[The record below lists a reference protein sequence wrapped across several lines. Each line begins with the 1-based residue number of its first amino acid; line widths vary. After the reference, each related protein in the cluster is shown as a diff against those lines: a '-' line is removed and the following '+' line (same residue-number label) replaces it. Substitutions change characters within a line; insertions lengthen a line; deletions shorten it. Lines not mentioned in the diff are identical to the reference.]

1 MKLNMKSNNETS
13 KQTEALFNAI
23 TDIPDEYILEASDH
37 VFKQSK
43 AEKQPLLARLTGR
56 ASGFRAFRYVTPIAA
71 ALCLSL
77 LAGIFFW
84 PAPIAIS
91 AYAIAEAHYP
101 AMTAYPIEEDFYDS
115 QGNWDYDAYS
125 VQYTAWETDQQ
136 EQNRPDGFADGIE
149 SFIAASSQQF
159 VAGDDNIVYSPLNVY
174 MALGVLTETSDGN
187 SRDQLLNVLG
197 STDLESLRRQA
208 SDIWNVS
215 YNNDGLYTSI
225 LANSLWLNEDLPVN
239 EDTLQTIA
247 DNYYTSSFSG
257 PMGSRKFDKALQ
269 NWLNEN
275 TGGLLEEQVE
285 NETFTETIVLS
296 IASAIDYSTTWSNRF
311 SAAQTASA
319 TFHTPDGAITCDFM
333 NQTSQRRYYWGE
345 QFTAV
350 KQHEQAGGSML
361 FLLPNEDVS
370 ASSLLHDPEVLNFIF
385 SDLSGRSWDNSDTY
399 TVNFSVPK
407 FDITT
412 RLSLIDGLKQLGITD
427 IFDAETADF
436 SSLTNMSG
444 ELELQLSQIDHTAR
458 ITIDED
464 GYDAAAYTLISADT
478 SSAEPESQP
487 LDFVLDRPFL
497 FVTLSPDGLPMF
509 IGIVNQPGR

>member
-1 MKLNMKSNNETS
+1 MKSNINSTMKSNLQSKKTKS
-13 KQTEALFNAI
+13 KQTKTLFNAI

-37 VFKQSK
+37 VFQAAVAKK
-43 AEKQPLLARLTGR
+43 PFTARNP
-56 ASGFRAFRYVTPIAA
+56 FRYAAPIAA

-77 LAGIFFW
+77 LVGIFFW
-84 PAPIAIS
+84 PTPMSTS
-91 AYAIAEAHYP
+91 AYAIAEAHLP
-101 AMTAYPIEEDFYDS
+101 LMTAYPIEEDFYDS

-125 VQYTAWETDQQ
+125 VQFTNWEADQQ
-136 EQNRPDGFADGIE
+136 KQNRPDGFADGIE

-159 VAGDDNIVYSPLNVY
+159 VTGEDNIVYSPLNVY
-174 MALGVLTETSDGN
+174 MALGVLAEIADGD
-187 SRDQLLNVLG
+187 SRDQLLNTLG
-197 STDLESLRRQA
+197 TKDLESLRHQA

-239 EDTLQTIA
+239 EDTLQIIA

-257 PMGSRKFDKALQ
+257 PMGSRKFDKALR

-275 TGGLLEEQVE
+275 TGGLLEDQVE
-285 NETFTETIVLS
+285 DTEFTKTTVLS
-296 IASAIDYSTTWSNRF
+296 VASAIAYSTTWTNRF

-319 TFHTPDGAITCDFM
+319 TFHAPDGDITCDFM
-333 NQTSQRRYYWGE
+333 NQTSQRRVYRGN

-361 FLLPNEDVS
+361 FLLPDEGVS
-370 ASSLLHDPEVLNFIF
+370 TDSLLADPETLDFIF
-385 SDLSGRSWDNSDTY
+385 SALSGNTWSNSDTY

-412 RLSLIDGLKQLGITD
+412 RLNLIDGLKQLGITD
-427 IFDAETADF
+427 IFDAEIANF
-436 SSLTNMSG
+436 SALTNLSG
-444 ELELQLSQIDHTAR
+444 ELELKLSQINHTAR

-464 GYDAAAYTLISADT
+464 GYDAAAFTLVTVDGSSSESAD
-478 SSAEPESQP
+478 QP
-487 LDFVLDRPFL
+487 IDFVLDRPFL